1 MTAKEIVQT
10 IVEEYNF
17 ARERLLDSD
26 SESIN
31 TYTRRKNEV
40 NVLLRILNIIN
51 MYESERRVDF
61 VLEQGVFKARL
72 LDSYKFKSVQET
84 ILCMVI
90 DEYNYEASRIDIR
103 GIEREGRTRALKRVL
118 KLITKDKEFGIDWF
132 IGLREDGTKYVK
144 CKRVSGKGF

>member
-1 MTAKEIVQT
+1 MTTKEIVKT
-10 IVEEYNF
+10 ITEEYNF

-51 MYESERRVDF
+51 MYESERCVDF
-61 VLEQGVFKARL
+61 TLEHGVFRARL
-72 LDSYKFKSVQET
+72 LDIKFKSVPKT
-84 ILCMVI
+84 ILCMII

-103 GIEREGRTRALKRVL
+103 GIEREGRSRALKRVL
-118 KLITKDKEFGIDWF
+118 KLITKDKELGIDWF